1 MFEKLKKR
9 WGISSNFQIAKIFIV
24 FAITG
29 STSALITS
37 PLKEFLGLSYDNLDW
52 FLFWPLEI
60 IIITLVYQPI
70 LLIVAAIFFE
80 FKFFW
85 EFEKKMLRKIG
96 LKNLK

>member
-1 MFEKLKKR
+1 MFEKLKTK
-9 WGISSNFQIAKIFIV
+9 WGISSNLQIAKIFTV

-29 STSALITS
+29 STSAIISS
-37 PLKEFLGLSYDNLDW
+37 PFKEFLGISSENLDW
-52 FLFWPLEI
+52 YLFLPLEI

-85 EFEKKMLRKIG
+85 KFEKKMLRKIG
-96 LKNLK
+96 FKNLK

>member
-1 MFEKLKKR
+1 MFEKLKTK
-9 WGISSNFQIAKIFIV
+9 WGISSNLQIAKIFTV

-29 STSALITS
+29 STSAVISS
-37 PLKEFLGLSYDNLDW
+37 PFKEFLGISSENLDW
-52 FLFWPLEI
+52 YLFFPLEI

-96 LKNLK
+96 FRNLK

>member
-1 MFEKLKKR
+1 MFEKLKTK
-9 WGISSNFQIAKIFIV
+9 WGISSNLQIAKIFIV

-29 STSALITS
+29 STSAIISS
-37 PLKEFLGLSYDNLDW
+37 PFKEFLGISSENLDW
-52 FLFWPLEI
+52 YLFWPLEI

-80 FKFFW
+80 FKFLW

-96 LKNLK
+96 SRKLK

>member
-1 MFEKLKKR
+1 MFEKLKAK
-9 WGISSNFQIAKIFIV
+9 WGISSNLQIAKIFTV

-29 STSALITS
+29 STSAIISS
-37 PLKEFLGLSYDNLDW
+37 PFKEFLGISSENLDW
-52 FLFWPLEI
+52 YLFLPLEI

-85 EFEKKMLRKIG
+85 KFEKKMLRKIG
-96 LKNLK
+96 FKNLK

>member
-1 MFEKLKKR
+1 MFEKLKTK
-9 WGISSNFQIAKIFIV
+9 WGISSNLQIAKIFTV

-29 STSALITS
+29 STSAIISS
-37 PLKEFLGLSYDNLDW
+37 PFKEFLGISSENLDW
-52 FLFWPLEI
+52 YLFLPLEI

-85 EFEKKMLRKIG
+85 EFEKKMLRKLG

>member
-1 MFEKLKKR
+1 MFEKLKTK
-9 WGISSNFQIAKIFIV
+9 WGISSNLQIAKIFTV

-29 STSALITS
+29 STSAVISS
-37 PLKEFLGLSYDNLDW
+37 PFKEFLGISSENLDW
-52 FLFWPLEI
+52 YLFLPLEI

-70 LLIVAAIFFE
+70 LLMVAAIFFE

-96 LKNLK
+96 FRNLK

>member
-1 MFEKLKKR
+1 MFEKLKAK
-9 WGISSNFQIAKIFIV
+9 WDISSNLQIAKIFTV

-29 STSALITS
+29 STSAIISS
-37 PLKEFLGLSYDNLDW
+37 PFKEFLGISSENLDW
-52 FLFWPLEI
+52 YLFFPLEV

-96 LKNLK
+96 FKNLK

>member
-1 MFEKLKKR
+1 MFEKLKAK
-9 WGISSNFQIAKIFIV
+9 WGISSNLQIAKIFTV

-29 STSALITS
+29 STSAIISS
-37 PLKEFLGLSYDNLDW
+37 PFKEFLGISSENLDW
-52 FLFWPLEI
+52 YLFFPLEV

-96 LKNLK
+96 FKNLK

>member
-1 MFEKLKKR
+1 MFEKLKTK
-9 WGISSNFQIAKIFIV
+9 WGISSNLQIAKIFTV

-29 STSALITS
+29 STSAVISS
-37 PLKEFLGLSYDNLDW
+37 PFKEFLGISSENLDW
-52 FLFWPLEI
+52 YLFFPLEI

-70 LLIVAAIFFE
+70 LLMVAAIFFE

-96 LKNLK
+96 FRNLK

>member
-1 MFEKLKKR
+1 MFEKLKTK
-9 WGISSNFQIAKIFIV
+9 WGISSNLQIAKIFTV

-29 STSALITS
+29 STSAVISS
-37 PLKEFLGLSYDNLDW
+37 PFKEFLGISSENLDW
-52 FLFWPLEI
+52 YLFLPLEI

-96 LKNLK
+96 FRNLK

>member
-1 MFEKLKKR
+1 MFEKLKAK
-9 WGISSNFQIAKIFIV
+9 WGISSNLQIAKIFTV

-29 STSALITS
+29 STSAIISS
-37 PLKEFLGLSYDNLDW
+37 PFKEFLGISSENLDW
-52 FLFWPLEI
+52 YLFFPLEV

-85 EFEKKMLRKIG
+85 KFEKNMLRKIG
-96 LKNLK
+96 FKNLK

>member
-1 MFEKLKKR
+1 MFEKLKTK
-9 WGISSNFQIAKIFIV
+9 WGISSNLQIAKIFIV

-29 STSALITS
+29 STSAIISS
-37 PLKEFLGLSYDNLDW
+37 PFKEFLGISSENLDW
-52 FLFWPLEI
+52 YLFWPLEI

-70 LLIVAAIFFE
+70 LLIVAAIFSE

-85 EFEKKMLRKIG
+85 EFEKKMLRKLG